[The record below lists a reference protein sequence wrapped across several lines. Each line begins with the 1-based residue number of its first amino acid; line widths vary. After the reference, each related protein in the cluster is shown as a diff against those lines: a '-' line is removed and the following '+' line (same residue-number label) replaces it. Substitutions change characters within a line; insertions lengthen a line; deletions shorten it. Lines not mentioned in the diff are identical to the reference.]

1 MQDMNAAVALRAA
14 RRQSG
19 LTLRGL
25 AERAGTSHSTLA
37 AYEAGRVTPTVDTFD
52 RIVRAAGYAVDAT
65 LTPRVRG
72 DERLSRGDEL
82 VQALELASMFP
93 ARHDAELPFPR
104 FGPAPVPA
112 GRR

>member
-1 MQDMNAAVALRAA
+1 MEASTALRAA
-14 RRQSG
+14 RRRAG
-19 LTLRGL
+19 LTLRQL
-25 AERAGTSHSTLA
+25 AGRAATSHSTLA

-72 DERLSRGDEL
+72 DEHLSRGDEL
-82 VQALELASMFP
+82 VQALELAEMFP

-104 FGPAPVPA
+104 FGPARVGAAPQ
-112 GRR
+112 